1 MYGSDLEVE
10 VQQDE
15 LLRSM
20 QSLLEYH
27 RSSGIGT
34 YPKNEDIANF
44 LSINANLRRDTSSPR
59 ACEKPVQPKVVE
71 RPFNVA
77 SQVILQPAVTLAEI
91 SDEVALCRACNLA
104 ESRLATR
111 AGRGGGRV
119 RLLVV
124 GEWLT
129 GTPETVLAEDVQ
141 FGNEEDLMLTR
152 MLAAINIQPDE
163 TFITNVIKCVVPETT
178 KPVAENARICLSFLH
193 RQIALLAPDCIC
205 TMGMMAARALLNLP
219 QPLSQLRGR
228 FQSLRSDDGRQIPVM
243 ATYHPSFLLR
253 NPEMKKAVWLDLQE
267 IGRLL
272 KTLS

>member
-1 MYGSDLEVE
+1 MVPDLEVE

-15 LLRSM
+15 LLRSL

-27 RSSGIGT
+27 RGSGIGP
-34 YPKNEDIANF
+34 YPKNEDIVKF
-44 LSINANLRRDTSSPR
+44 LSINTDLRTNTPSPR
-59 ACEKPVQPKVVE
+59 ICEKPVNSEAIKGAL
-71 RPFNVA
+71 NVA
-77 SQVILQPAVTLAEI
+77 GPVIFQPVVTLAEI
-91 SDEVALCRACNLA
+91 SAEVAVCRACNLA
-104 ESRLATR
+104 GSRLATR

-129 GTPETVLAEDVQ
+129 GTTETLLTEDVQ